1 MCILMMMMLD
11 VEDDKECDNRFNEYD
26 SCISSLQA
34 EMMSLI
40 DLKRRNTIN
49 AERRRKTFGKQ
60 SNYGKEPEP
69 S

>member
-1 MCILMMMMLD
+1 MMMMLD
-11 VEDDKECDNRFNEYD
+11 VKDDKEGDDWFNEYD
-26 SCISSLQA
+26 DKAYISSLQA